1 MGFAVIVATSL
12 VSSLDVSVSFILG
25 FVTSFALT
33 GASMAVNDYY
43 DRDIDAINEPKR
55 PIPSGMVN
63 PKEALLLA
71 LVLSVIGLLA
81 AYGTNLSCFIVA
93 LIAWVISFSYVT
105 RGKSTGFLGNFLV
118 SMCVAIP
125 FVYGG
130 LVVEK
135 LVSSIVIFAAIVFL
149 SNMGREIAKG
159 IVDVRGDARKH
170 IRTVAVLRGERDA
183 AFVSSIFFLSA
194 VALSPFPWLWGLVS
208 DWFLPLVLLTDI
220 GLVASSFWL
229 LHDHSRDNAR
239 RVKNLVLVWFITG
252 LLAFLVGRL
261 LK

>member
-1 MGFAVIVATSL
+1 MGFAVVVGTSL

-25 FVTSFALT
+25 FVTAFALT

-81 AYGTNLSCFIVA
+81 AYSTNLSCFIIA

-105 RGKSTGFLGNFLV
+105 RGKRTGFLGNFLV

-135 LVSSIVIFAAIVFL
+135 LELSIVIFAAIVFL

-194 VALSPFPWLWGLVS
+194 VALSPFPWLWELVS
-208 DWFLPLVLLTDI
+208 DWFLPPVLLTDI

-229 LHDHSRDNAR
+229 MHDHSRDNAR
-239 RVKNLVLVWFITG
+239 RVKNLILVWFITG
-252 LLAFLVGRL
+252 LLGFLVGRL